1 MWVLNPSVW
10 RGCIYSGKGFWQFQS
25 GEQLDERWAVAL
37 REENG
42 SYLSTW
48 VSAQLRIKRW
58 GRTDTDVVSLIL
70 SAWHTS
76 SWLLRSAPSFLQG
89 VFLPPHAPDT
99 LPGATNDENLPLIGL
114 GMWSKVGQYVPKT
127 FWIRPPGEK
136 KKKKAVPP
144 WHKDRR
150 CESWHMDRN
159 QDEGQSP
166 VPCLFPIPSCPW
178 GQLHSASPSCGYRNQ
193 QIPLIAWI
201 DYGNSAICDYT
212 TYNILPTI

>member
-136 KKKKAVPP
+136 KKKRQFLLGIKIEGVKAGT
-144 WHKDRR
+144 WTETKMKDRVL
-150 CESWHMDRN
+150 SLVF
-159 QDEGQSP
+159 SP
-166 VPCLFPIPSCPW
+166 FPVVPEASCTRPPLAVVT
-178 GQLHSASPSCGYRNQ
+178 GINKSP
-193 QIPLIAWI
+193 L
-201 DYGNSAICDYT
+201 
-212 TYNILPTI
+212 